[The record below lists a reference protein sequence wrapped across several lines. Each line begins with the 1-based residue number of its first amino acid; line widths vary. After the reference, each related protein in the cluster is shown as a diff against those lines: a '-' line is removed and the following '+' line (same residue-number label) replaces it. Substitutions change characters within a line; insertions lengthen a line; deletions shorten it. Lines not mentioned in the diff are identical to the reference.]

1 MAESFHSINVSP
13 RSEVLNFHE
22 VQLLSVFGCGSHFGI
37 ISKDALLN
45 TMPQTFNSGLASVTD
60 SSSHYGP
67 IFWLLFM
74 PGDLGLD
81 ASIVYLTLLG

>member
-1 MAESFHSINVSP
+1 MAEPFHSLNVSP
-13 RSEVLNFHE
+13 RSEVFNFHE
-22 VQLLSVFGCGSHFGI
+22 VQFLSLFGFGI

-45 TMPQTFNSGLASVTD
+45 TMPQTFISGLGSVID
-60 SSSHYGP
+60 SSPHYGP

-81 ASIVYLTLLG
+81 ASIAYLTLLG